1 MEFIHISRLFRS
13 KPIKNFPRIRSFP
26 PPSRFSLN
34 FSYFFFQGKKI
45 LSDGKIP
52 RDTLLLRGK
61 AVLYIVA
68 CQFLTFE
75 DRSGLKLNFP
85 ANLLREREWF
95 CNRVDIIVSCVTL
108 HEKRKK
114 IFFSPI
120 IETRSKGK
128 GRKKM
133 EKKERSRSRAAG
145 DSKVKVK
152 NIPFSSPPPVHS
164 PGRRINFCRPIS
176 NEPPRIN
183 HRESATIAPVAT
195 LIYMRAR
202 VLLES
207 VDENAFHTYNGA
219 R

>member
-13 KPIKNFPRIRSFP
+13 KPIKNFPRIRSSP

-34 FSYFFFQGKKI
+34 SSFFFFQGKKI
-45 LSDGKIP
+45 LSGGKIP

-95 CNRVDIIVSCVTL
+95 CNRVDIIVSCATL

-114 IFFSPI
+114 IFFPPI

-128 GRKKM
+128 GRKNG
-133 EKKERSRSRAAG
+133 EER
-145 DSKVKVK
+145 K
-152 NIPFSSPPPVHS
+152 
-164 PGRRINFCRPIS
+164 
-176 NEPPRIN
+176 
-183 HRESATIAPVAT
+183 IAIAC
-195 LIYMRAR
+195 
-202 VLLES
+202 S
-207 VDENAFHTYNGA
+207 W
-219 R
+219 

>member
-13 KPIKNFPRIRSFP
+13 KPIKNFPRHSIISPSLSF
-26 PPSRFSLN
+26 FTQ
-34 FSYFFFQGKKI
+34 FFFLFFSRKENS
-45 LSDGKIP
+45 LWKIP

-95 CNRVDIIVSCVTL
+95 CNRVDIVVSCATL

-114 IFFSPI
+114 IFFPPI

-128 GRKKM
+128 GKKKWRRKKDRDRVQLVIR
-133 EKKERSRSRAAG
+133 KWKWRIYRSHHRHRCILPAEGSTFVDRFLTSR
-145 DSKVKVK
+145 
-152 NIPFSSPPPVHS
+152 
-164 PGRRINFCRPIS
+164 
-176 NEPPRIN
+176 
-183 HRESATIAPVAT
+183 
-195 LIYMRAR
+195 
-202 VLLES
+202 LE
-207 VDENAFHTYNGA
+207 
-219 R
+219 

>member
-1 MEFIHISRLFRS
+1 MKLQRGVH
-13 KPIKNFPRIRSFP
+13 
-26 PPSRFSLN
+26 
-34 FSYFFFQGKKI
+34 SYFKIVPLETDQKFPSNSIISPFLSFFTQFFFLFFSRKENS
-45 LSDGKIP
+45 LWKIP

-114 IFFSPI
+114 IFFPPI

-128 GRKKM
+128 GRKNG
-133 EKKERSRSRAAG
+133 EERKIAIACSWWFESESEEYTVLITATGAFSRQK
-145 DSKVKVK
+145 DQ
-152 NIPFSSPPPVHS
+152 
-164 PGRRINFCRPIS
+164 
-176 NEPPRIN
+176 
-183 HRESATIAPVAT
+183 
-195 LIYMRAR
+195 
-202 VLLES
+202 LLS
-207 VDENAFHTYNGA
+207 TDF
-219 R
+219 